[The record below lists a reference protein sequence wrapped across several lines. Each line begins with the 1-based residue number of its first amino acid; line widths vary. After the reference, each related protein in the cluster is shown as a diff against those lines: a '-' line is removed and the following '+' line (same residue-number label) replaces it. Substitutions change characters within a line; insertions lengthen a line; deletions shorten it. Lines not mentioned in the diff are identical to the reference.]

1 MSAATPTTPRR
12 GPGAVLLAPVLV
24 VVRRLRLPA
33 RLLLLTAVLL
43 VPVLL
48 LGRSY
53 LALSAPDIAET
64 TAEREGL
71 AVLRPAVAGLAE
83 LAGGRPLDLSPL
95 RAAVAAHPELG
106 VEEEMAAVDAT
117 ASGATTP
124 AGVVGTAGALV
135 DLVEAVS
142 RASNVTL
149 DPDLDSSSL
158 ADATFAELPDLLLEA
173 TQARVPT
180 EATTVDERVAEQAL
194 LGGTL
199 RTQARHIRDDLEVA
213 LADTDRPALAR
224 EVQGLTAA
232 AAAADALSA
241 SIVRDL
247 ENREAADVTTVA
259 SAATAAAEPTID
271 AFDALLSGRVDE
283 LTAAQREDLVATLAA
298 LVVAL
303 WLVAGMVVL
312 TRRDAGR
319 TVQAVQALAEGDLR
333 AKDLP
338 DGRDEFGD
346 VGRSLDAATTRLRTM
361 ITTISDDAVTLAAA
375 SEEVSVAS
383 ASIASAAQHTSA
395 RAQLASG
402 AAQEVFSHIDSLSA
416 ASTEFGASIGEISHS
431 ASEAARVAVKAT
443 DLARL
448 TTTTVEQ
455 LGRSSAEITDVI
467 GLIRAVAEQT
477 NVLALNATIEAAR
490 AGEAGR
496 GFAVVAGEVKDLAQ
510 KTAAATA
517 DITDRVHQIQ
527 TDGAA
532 AATAI
537 GQIATVV
544 EEITEHQTAIAG
556 AVEQQSVTATEISQ
570 RAVAA
575 ATRSGD
581 ITDSVGI
588 VADTAQVTSGS
599 AADSQ
604 SASLELARMSTQLQ
618 TLVAQFQH

>member
-1 MSAATPTTPRR
+1 MSAATPTTPHRR
-12 GPGAVLLAPVLV
+12 PGTVLLAPVLV

-33 RLLLLTAVLL
+33 RLLLLTVVLL

-53 LALSAPDIAET
+53 LALSAPDIATT

-117 ASGATTP
+117 ASDATP
-124 AGVVGTAGALV
+124 AGVADTAGALV
-135 DLVEAVS
+135 DLVSAVS

-149 DPDLDSSSL
+149 DADLDSSSL
-158 ADATFAELPDLLLEA
+158 ADATFVELPDLLLEA
-173 TQARVPT
+173 VQARVPT
-180 EATTVDERVAEQAL
+180 QATTVDERVAEQAL

-199 RTQARHIRDDLEVA
+199 KTQARHIRDDLATAV
-213 LADTDRPALAR
+213 ADTDRPALAR
-224 EVQGLTAA
+224 EVQGLRDAA
-232 AAAADALSA
+232 DAADALST

-271 AFDALLSGRVDE
+271 AFDALLAGRLDE
-283 LTAAQREDLVATLAA
+283 LTAAQREDLTATLAA
-298 LVVAL
+298 LLLAL

-319 TVQAVQALAEGDLR
+319 TVHAVQALAEGDLR
-333 AKDLP
+333 PKDLP

-346 VGRSLDAATTRLRTM
+346 VGRSLEAATTRLRTM

-395 RAQLASG
+395 RAQVASG

-575 ATRSGD
+575 ATRSSD